1 MKLGIQLNVVG
12 PYWFGG
18 YKFDVNAENQNWIE
32 FPARIQGKSIFR
44 DFLKRFK
51 TRIKGIKIEGT
62 AEEIGVFSRIVRETL
77 PEVELTTKEFTP
89 EVQQTQQPEAKVEVK
104 AEEPETKEP
113 EQPKE
118 EAKVEEPAETK
129 EPEQPKE
136 GEKVEEPAGE
146 QQNPP
151 EEAKV
156 EDPDPDPELVDEVKN
171 LMEELDEKFSD
182 SEAAEFLKGQ
192 HDLGVSKVD
201 ALTALRDKL
210 IEMKKELEAQ
220 AQAAEETKEPETPES
235 PEQPQEEAKVE
246 DPETP
251 AEPAAD
257 PDPEPEQP
265 KEEAKVEEPKDDPEP
280 QDPDPDP
287 EPETKESEEPKD
299 EE

>member
-62 AEEIGVFSRIVRETL
+62 AEEIGVFSSIVRETL
-77 PEVELTTKEFTP
+77 PEVELTTKEITP
-89 EVQQTQQPEAKVEVK
+89 EVQQTQQPESKVEVK
-104 AEEPETKEP
+104 VDASETKEP
-113 EQPKE
+113 EK
-118 EAKVEEPAETK
+118 PAEASD
-129 EPEQPKE
+129 
-136 GEKVEEPAGE
+136 PASE

-171 LMEELDEKFSD
+171 LMDELAEKFSD

-192 HDLGVSKVD
+192 HDSGVSKVD

-210 IEMKKELEAQ
+210 FEMKKELESQ
-220 AQAAEETKEPETPES
+220 AKEPETPES
-235 PEQPQEEAKVE
+235 PEQPQEEVKVE
-246 DPETP
+246 EPENS
-251 AEPAAD
+251 AEPASD

-265 KEEAKVEEPKDDPEP
+265 KEEEKVEEPKDDPEP
-280 QDPDPDP
+280 QDPD
-287 EPETKESEEPKD
+287 SEPKD